1 MNDDLNSINEQ
12 NEKKYEDQY
21 IVKSGE
27 LSNINIDSTSDIIKE
42 KNIKKT
48 DTSMKTFVYAF
59 FVMAVALAVFFTSV
73 LFMPNIKKGLL
84 NNIFSNKNSNI
95 ASNSGINEFG
105 PTIDLVDKKE
115 AENVMTAQDIY
126 KKVVPSIVGIVTYNP
141 SKGLSSTSAG
151 QGSGIIMSQDG
162 YIITNAHV
170 IGNSNKYNV
179 TVVVGEK
186 EYPAKVVGFDTRTDL
201 AVLKIDGTGLTA
213 AEFGNSDQ
221 MEVGEWV
228 LALGNPGGLEFS
240 NSLTRGLVSAKDRSL
255 GASNSPVKYIQTDAP
270 INPGNS
276 GGALLNMYGQVI
288 GINCAKVTEFEGM
301 GFAIPINTVKTVA
314 DDMIKRGYV
323 SGRVRLGVSVRPI
336 SAYEAQ
342 VNDVPQGI
350 LISEISDDSNV
361 TSSGIKV
368 GDIITKIDGV
378 ATLNTS
384 GLYGELSKHKPGDV
398 ITLTVYR
405 LPVVSY
411 GQNKSQGSSFDA
423 RVSLIEDKGQNQ

>member
-1 MNDDLNSINEQ
+1 MNDDLNSKNEQ
-12 NEKKYEDQY
+12 SEKKYDDQY
-21 IVKSGE
+21 ILKSGE
-27 LSNINIDSTSDIIKE
+27 ISNFDNHKE
-42 KNIKKT
+42 QNIKKT
-48 DTSMKTFVYAF
+48 DTGMKKIIYVF
-59 FVMAVALAVFFTSV
+59 FIMAVALAVFFTSV
-73 LFMPNIKKGLL
+73 LFMPNVRKNLL
-84 NNIFSNKNSNI
+84 SNIFSNKNNNL
-95 ASNSGINEFG
+95 AANNGINEFG

-186 EYPAKVVGFDTRTDL
+186 EYSAKVVGFDIRTDL
-201 AVLKIDGTGLTA
+201 AVLKIDATGLIA

-221 MEVGEWV
+221 IEVGEWV

-276 GGALLNMYGQVI
+276 GGALLNMHGQVV
-288 GINCAKVTEFEGM
+288 GINCAKVSEFEGM
-301 GFAIPINTVKTVA
+301 GFAIPINTVKTVV
-314 DDMIKRGYV
+314 DDIIKRGYV

-342 VNDVPQGI
+342 MNDVPQGL

-368 GDIITKIDGV
+368 GDIITKIDGT
-378 ATLNTS
+378 ATTTTS
-384 GLYGELSKHKPGDV
+384 SLYAELSKHKPGDV
-398 ITLTVYR
+398 INLTVYR
-405 LPVVSY
+405 LPAASY
-411 GQNKSQGSSFDA
+411 AQNRSQGSSFDA